1 MSDFTDT
8 ILKLLSALTG
18 IKTALKLLLMSIF
31 LIAFVFYIKVD
42 KEIDTSILNTIVF
55 AVSASLAFLLV
66 ELLYFFIDMNKK
78 RKTKKAQTLKL
89 EKQKKDFLESYNR
102 YKPFIDPNSR
112 VILKE
117 LSIKPYPIET
127 DNDGLRNL
135 LEHRFIEPLENVG
148 LRMAFFKLNPIIN
161 NQVVSDWESEIK
173 NELQKFESKFKN
185 FNEVLNCMRSDLKDA
200 PTLDGEIYD
209 RFNIISN

>member
-1 MSDFTDT
+1 M
-8 ILKLLSALTG
+8 
-18 IKTALKLLLMSIF
+18 
-31 LIAFVFYIKVD
+31 
-42 KEIDTSILNTIVF
+42 F

-89 EKQKKDFLESYNR
+89 EKQKNDFLESYNR

-127 DNDGLRNL
+127 DNAGLRNL
-135 LEHRFIEPLENVG
+135 LEHRFIEQLENVG
-148 LRMAFFKLNPIIN
+148 FMMAFFKLNPIIH
-161 NQVVSDWESEIK
+161 NQVVSDWESEIQ

-200 PTLDGEIYD
+200 PTLDSEIYD
-209 RFNIISN
+209 RFNSISNCNLLKSRGSSPIQCEFYFPNEFTREVIEGIKGSNYVTSRKIYSTLI